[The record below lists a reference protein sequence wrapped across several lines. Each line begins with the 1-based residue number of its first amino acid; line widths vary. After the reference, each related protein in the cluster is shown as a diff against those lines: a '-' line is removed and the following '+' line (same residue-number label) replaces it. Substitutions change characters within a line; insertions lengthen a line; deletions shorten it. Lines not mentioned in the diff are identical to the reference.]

1 MVNQPIVDKEKQRQE
16 VYDVC
21 TSYLIFLY
29 VQETMEP
36 LCWLIARF
44 EIRIWDYN
52 WLQFAISI
60 FLLTIALADDALF
73 NIKLVEDL
81 TEFNLHKLGL
91 AQILL

>member
-36 LCWLIARF
+36 LC
-44 EIRIWDYN
+44 
-52 WLQFAISI
+52 
-60 FLLTIALADDALF
+60 
-73 NIKLVEDL
+73 
-81 TEFNLHKLGL
+81 
-91 AQILL
+91 